1 MDDNKI
7 YTGFG
12 DKGYTRT
19 IKNMRVPKSDSLIEL
34 LGTLDEFSSM
44 LGSAKAFITD
54 KELIDDIELV
64 QRKLIEINGEIAG
77 GAVSVTDE
85 CVAAAER
92 MIDKYQSHIE
102 PFNGFTIPGKNRES
116 ALLHSA
122 RTICRRAER
131 IAVKVGQFGRLRSV
145 MLIYLNRLSDLIY
158 SFACYAERG
167 VHTVVS
173 VNEPAAE
180 SSAGLTL
187 AIAKDL
193 AKAIEDYASSLGLN
207 IVVAVLDAGANLILL
222 HSMDNAYIASCKIAQ
237 DKAYTA
243 VSLKMPTKTALD
255 ESRGGALDGLSATSD
270 NGLLLLGGGMP
281 LKMNGRIVGGLG
293 VSGGTAEQD
302 IDFAEFGARYLEGRF
317 R

>member
-1 MDDNKI
+1 M
-7 YTGFG
+7 
-12 DKGYTRT
+12 
-19 IKNMRVPKSDSLIEL
+19 
-34 LGTLDEFSSM
+34 
-44 LGSAKAFITD
+44 
-54 KELIDDIELV
+54 
-64 QRKLIEINGEIAG
+64 
-77 GAVSVTDE
+77 
-85 CVAAAER
+85 
-92 MIDKYQSHIE
+92 
-102 PFNGFTIPGKNRES
+102 
-116 ALLHSA
+116 
-122 RTICRRAER
+122 
-131 IAVKVGQFGRLRSV
+131 
-145 MLIYLNRLSDLIY
+145 
-158 SFACYAERG
+158 
-167 VHTVVS
+167 VS

-243 VSLKMPTKTALD
+243 VSLKMSTKTALD

-281 LKMNGRIVGGLG
+281 LKMNGKIVGGLG